1 MQRKIHKPRLKYM
14 RVKAYNQEGTLVADY
29 IFDDPQEA
37 CTFLDAM
44 IEKGYDTE
52 MEKINV

>member
-1 MQRKIHKPRLKYM
+1 
-14 RVKAYNQEGTLVADY
+14 VKAYNQEGTLVADY
-29 IFDDPQEA
+29 IFDDPQVA
-37 CTFLDAM
+37 CAFLDAM